1 MSFQGTIN
9 QAIGTIGAVAGIG
22 KMVKNQEKTAKLAE
36 LDAKEKAIN
45 EYVSNNE
52 PATQAYDEHQAQLN
66 EIKNIDADQ
75 ELWANED
82 ESPQA
87 MAFESAKVSVQ
98 NAINAK
104 IYQNNLIRQRMQ
116 IQDERW
122 KALGV
127 NKEELKNLNS
137 PEDQK
142 KIHEFKK
149 GVNW

>member
-1 MSFQGTIN
+1 MSFQSSIN
-9 QAIGTIGAVAGIG
+9 QAVGTVGAVAGVG
-22 KMVKNQEKTAKLAE
+22 KMVSNQEKTTTLAK
-36 LDAKEKAIN
+36 LDAKEKAIG
-45 EYVSNNE
+45 EYVQNNE
-52 PATQAYDEHQAQLN
+52 PATQAYDEHQAELN

-87 MAFESAKVSVQ
+87 MAFESAKASVQ

-104 IYQNNLIRQRMQ
+104 VYQNNLLRMKMQ
-116 IQDERW
+116 VQDERW

-142 KIHEFKK
+142 KIHDFKK

>member
-1 MSFQGTIN
+1 MSFQKTIN
-9 QAIGTIGAVAGIG
+9 QAIGTIGAVASIG

-45 EYVSNNE
+45 EYISNNE
-52 PATQAYDEHQAQLN
+52 PATQAYDEYQAQVN
-66 EIKNIDADQ
+66 EIKNIDEDQ

-82 ESPQA
+82 GSPQA
-87 MAFESAKVSVQ
+87 MAFETAKQSVQ
-98 NAINAK
+98 NVINAK
-104 IYQNNLIRQRMQ
+104 MYQNNLIRQRMK